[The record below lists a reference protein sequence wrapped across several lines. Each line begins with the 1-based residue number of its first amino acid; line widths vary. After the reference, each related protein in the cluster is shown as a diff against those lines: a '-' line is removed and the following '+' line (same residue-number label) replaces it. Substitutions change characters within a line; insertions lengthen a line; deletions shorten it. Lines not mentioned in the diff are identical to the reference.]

1 MERNADRMPWVKE
14 ELERVKAGKLASTAG
29 DIPEMK

>member
-1 MERNADRMPWVKE
+1 VKE